1 MLIYGTLK
9 DRHPMKTLR
18 KKPKRKACPTLL
30 NGTVPPPRR
39 RNRDVRSREY
49 LTPKEVERLIA
60 AAKKRSRRYGMRD
73 ATMILVAFRHGL
85 RVSELC
91 ALTWDQID
99 FSHGLIHVRRM
110 KNGIPS
116 VHQLGGEEMRS
127 LRALKREDGV
137 SRYVFMTERKAPI
150 TPAGF
155 RKMLSRLAVGAKF
168 HFSVHPHMLRHACGF
183 KLANDGRDMRALQHY
198 LGHKNIMHTVRYT
211 ELSPDRFKNF
221 WED

>member
-1 MLIYGTLK
+1 MTIYGTLE
-9 DRHPMKTLR
+9 DHHPMKTLR
-18 KKPKRKACPTLL
+18 KKPKRKARPTLL

-39 RNRDVRSREY
+39 RNRDVRPREY

-60 AAKKRSRRYGMRD
+60 AAKKSRRRYGMRD
-73 ATMILVAFRHGL
+73 ATLILVAFRHGL

-91 ALTWDQID
+91 TLTWDQID

-110 KNGIPS
+110 KNGISS

-183 KLANDGRDMRALQHY
+183 KLANDGRDTRALQHY